1 MIRVVSWNI
10 ARRRRPLAE
19 LLEMDVD
26 VALLQEVG
34 SGAAPSLPEGMET
47 GGRRHWDSYTWA
59 PDHPASRFRVRWE
72 RWPMIVKLSDRVEV
86 EWFEQVGPDRQPKEN
101 EISVSDVGSIAAARV
116 VPRDPE
122 DGRPFIAVSMYAL
135 WNLTDRATKTA
146 RSITSDLSALMAR
159 EVPFS
164 DRVLAAGDLN
174 DWYGAGAY
182 SDMRSVDP
190 VETVSDRFGY
200 LYRIHS
206 EGDRYTVVI
215 RRPNGDAFRIER
227 KRWKTLWGARRWVER
242 NMEAFED
249 LRRRVTSGE
258 TRLEP
263 GVWSRMNSLGLE
275 FMGPQYPNGRKADP
289 VPEFMPSDTENV
301 VTFHLPGQAAGD
313 ADQQLDYVFASRGFH
328 ESVTTR
334 ALNSVDEWGSSDHCR
349 NLIEVTG

>member
-1 MIRVVSWNI
+1 
-10 ARRRRPLAE
+10 
-19 LLEMDVD
+19 
-26 VALLQEVG
+26 
-34 SGAAPSLPEGMET
+34 
-47 GGRRHWDSYTWA
+47 
-59 PDHPASRFRVRWE
+59 
-72 RWPMIVKLSDRVEV
+72 MIVKLSDRVEV

-122 DGRPFIAVSMYAL
+122 DGEAVHCGFHVRALEPDGQSHEDSTQHHFRPVR
-135 WNLTDRATKTA
+135 TDGPGT
-146 RSITSDLSALMAR
+146 
-159 EVPFS
+159 VPFS

-174 DWYGAGAY
+174 DWHGAGAY

-275 FMGPQYPNGRKADP
+275 FMGPQYPNGRTGKIP
-289 VPEFMPSDTENV
+289 YPSSCHRIPQNV